1 MRNTEDKLIKDEKKN
16 FLFFPLNS
24 PLITKSDLM
33 WCWVM
38 EPIIKGSEDN
48 RKSGF
53 RPLTPRIPVFQLLL
67 YSLALSLHPSYPF
80 LSWLFS
86 SVTPISPS
94 VILFPSI
101 FQPFHWANSAV
112 PIFIWLSPPLHLLT
126 ALMFYPFPPFL
137 LFQLASF
144 SFITTALFFIN
155 SSILSLKMLQ
165 ARDSNHICP
174 RVRLNIK
181 MFFHSSQTY
190 LTEQ

>member
-1 MRNTEDKLIKDEKKN
+1 MWNARWGILRINWLKMKN
-16 FLFFPLNS
+16 KTFYFFLLNS

-38 EPIIKGSEDN
+38 EPIKGSEDN

-53 RPLTPRIPVFQLLL
+53 RPLTPQIPVFQLLL
-67 YSLALSLHPSYPF
+67 YSLALSLHPSYHF

-86 SVTPISPS
+86 SVTPISLS

-112 PIFIWLSPPLHLLT
+112 PIFIWLSPPLHLLP
-126 ALMFYPFPPFL
+126 ALMFYPFPPVL

-144 SFITTALFFIN
+144 SFITAALFFIN
-155 SSILSLKMLQ
+155 SSILCHLKCFKPEIVTTF
-165 ARDSNHICP
+165 AFGSD
-174 RVRLNIK
+174 
-181 MFFHSSQTY
+181 
-190 LTEQ
+190 